1 MSRLALPSRF
11 PISALFS
18 SLGGACCL
26 CALSVFA
33 LACSEV
39 PEDGQCEK
47 YLHHIID
54 LQVDES
60 TASPDDKIEHKKALK
75 EKIKE
80 GLIKDCNTK
89 IRSSQLEC
97 GLKAT
102 TFAEIE
108 KCDE

>member
-1 MSRLALPSRF
+1 MSRLALPSWF
-11 PISALFS
+11 PRSALFS

-26 CALSVFA
+26 CALSVLT

-39 PEDGQCEK
+39 PENGQCEK
-47 YLHHIID
+47 YLDHIID
-54 LQVDES
+54 LQVNES
-60 TASPDDKIEHKKALK
+60 SASPDDKIAHKKALK
-75 EKIKE
+75 EKMKE
-80 GLIKDCNTK
+80 SLIKDCNAK

-102 TFAEIE
+102 TYAEIE